1 MSLKFGCLIPNLAF
15 FEFTQCLQST
25 HICIN
30 LLVLLHKGN
39 DKIAY
44 FHERWTVGSLMNTW
58 KDVKQWPIHGAPVH
72 FINTYCSTIA
82 LVKSRVRVFWGPQRY
97 REDFSNSGHFSG
109 TKLRI
114 TWSLLRTRLGT
125 TWSTLDWLTTAYI
138 FPVGSMPIFPYDL
151 QEITSSHHDSSFK
164 KIEMDDIDLL
174 LCKFVHIANHVSG
187 SVSWSPSSI
196 FDLY

>member
-30 LLVLLHKGN
+30 LLVLLLPFGSHSTVVRSFEHFFN
-39 DKIAY
+39 DFWNEAY

-58 KDVKQWPIHGAPVH
+58 KDVKQCPIHGAPVH

-151 QEITSSHHDSSFK
+151 QEITSSHHDSSFQENRNGWHWL
-164 KIEMDDIDLL
+164 IVL
-174 LCKFVHIANHVSG
+174 
-187 SVSWSPSSI
+187 
-196 FDLY
+196 